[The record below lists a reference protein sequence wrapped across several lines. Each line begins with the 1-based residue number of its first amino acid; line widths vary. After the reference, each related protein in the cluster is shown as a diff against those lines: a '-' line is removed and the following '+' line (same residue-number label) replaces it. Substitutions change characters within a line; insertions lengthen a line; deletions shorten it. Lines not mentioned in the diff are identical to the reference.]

1 MLDTVPDEYEI
12 DPGTDIER
20 LAEIFLREYPD
31 AVYRPVDDAFFAD
44 GGPIDYLTWVA
55 LEDHT
60 RYEISYHDADP
71 DAETLRR
78 LLSLSPDREEMR
90 QFQAYLSSEFETV
103 EPLEHITF
111 LSVPDKYL
119 PGTKPQANVMFYQN
133 PLGNEVNI
141 GLTATPLQQEE
152 EIFADVDRLVPAKD
166 LQTFSQN
173 VVYEFYDELE
183 QTAEDHLLE
192 GEVSSLLE
200 SDSDFRYQT
209 SKPLPDGIFPS
220 YTGEMVEL
228 WQKPVSKEPAI
239 DGAQGFV
246 QIWVPD
252 EGAVGFVSLTDGDYN
267 PREALDSVRT
277 RLETALD

>member
-1 MLDTVPDEYEI
+1 
-12 DPGTDIER
+12 
-20 LAEIFLREYPD
+20 
-31 AVYRPVDDAFFAD
+31 
-44 GGPIDYLTWVA
+44 
-55 LEDHT
+55 
-60 RYEISYHDADP
+60 
-71 DAETLRR
+71 
-78 LLSLSPDREEMR
+78 MR

-103 EPLEHITF
+103 QPLEHIAF

-119 PGTKPQANVMFYQN
+119 PGAKPQANVMFYQN

-173 VVYEFYDELE
+173 VVYEFYNELE

-209 SKPLPDGIFPS
+209 SKSLPDGIFPS

-252 EGAVGFVSLTDGDYN
+252 DETVGFVSLTDGDYT
-267 PREALDSVRT
+267 PREALDDVRA
-277 RLETALD
+277 RLETALG